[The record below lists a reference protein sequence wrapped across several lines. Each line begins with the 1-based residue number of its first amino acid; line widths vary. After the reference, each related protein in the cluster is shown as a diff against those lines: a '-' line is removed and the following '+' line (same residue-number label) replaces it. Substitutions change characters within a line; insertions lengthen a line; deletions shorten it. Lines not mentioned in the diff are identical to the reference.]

1 MSNFSAS
8 YLSNA
13 IREDGLEG
21 SLAAVGSINDL
32 IDALVHLEGLQGTAN
47 FQRDFERDRRGTLS
61 KAIDVVRDTKKIVSE
76 TGQSMDTVFRTI
88 GNIRVGLGVGIVI
101 IFISIWAGMLNT
113 YVGMGTFIV
122 LSGLA
127 WYFWSWVRLTLGNI
141 AASQTIGP
149 LQKRR

>member
-127 WYFWSWVRLTLGNI
+127 WYFWSWVKLTLGNV
-141 AASQTIGP
+141 ASSGRSLVP
-149 LQKRR
+149 SRR

>member
-21 SLAAVGSINDL
+21 SLTAVGSINDL

-47 FQRDFERDRRGTLS
+47 FQRDFDRDRRGTLS
-61 KAIDVVRDTKKIVSE
+61 KAIDVVRDTKKIASE
-76 TGQSMDTVFRTI
+76 TGQSIDTVFRTI
-88 GNIRVGLGVGIVI
+88 GNIRIGLGVGVVI
-101 IFISIWAGMLNT
+101 LFISIWVGTIHISAGF
-113 YVGMGTFIV
+113 GTFIV

-127 WYFWSWVRLTLGNI
+127 WYFWSWVKLTLGNV
-141 AASQTIGP
+141 ASSGRSLVP
-149 LQKRR
+149 SRR